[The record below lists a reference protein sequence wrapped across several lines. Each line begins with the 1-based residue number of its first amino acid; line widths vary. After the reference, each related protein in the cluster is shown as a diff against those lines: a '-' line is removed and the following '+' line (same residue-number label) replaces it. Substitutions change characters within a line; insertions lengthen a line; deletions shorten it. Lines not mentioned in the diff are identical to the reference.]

1 MATNGDLE
9 QRLERL
15 EKRVAELEQ
24 KNQVKASAT
33 IEEDDFWALNK
44 LEKDYPEGAL
54 LFAGHMRL
62 PAGGQLVWQAGEDI
76 PTLLNTDWSEA
87 APALAAL
94 GHPLRLNI
102 LRAVLDGQ
110 QTTQELQEQPDLSGA
125 GKLYHH
131 LRELQAVGWLTTLGR
146 GRYSIASEK
155 VIPLLIILQ
164 ATDMLDK
171 QIIDQ

>member
-1 MATNGDLE
+1 MATNEDVE

-15 EKRVAELEQ
+15 EQQVAELEQ
-24 KNQVKASAT
+24 KNQVKASIT
-33 IEEDDFWALNK
+33 VEEDDFWALNK
-44 LEKDYPEGAL
+44 LENDYPAGAL
-54 LFAGHMRL
+54 LFAGHVRL
-62 PAGGQLVWQAGEDI
+62 PTGGQLVWQAGEDTS
-76 PTLLNTDWSEA
+76 TLLNTDWSEA
-87 APALAAL
+87 ASALAAL

-131 LRELQAVGWLTTLGR
+131 LRELQAVGWLITLGR

-164 ATDMLDK
+164 ATDVLKRKTADR
-171 QIIDQ
+171 